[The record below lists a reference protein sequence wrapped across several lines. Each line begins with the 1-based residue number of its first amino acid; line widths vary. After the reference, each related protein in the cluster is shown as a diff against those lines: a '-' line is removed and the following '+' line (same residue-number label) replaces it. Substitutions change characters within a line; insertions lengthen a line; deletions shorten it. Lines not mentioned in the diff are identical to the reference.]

1 MRPSQSSAEGHRST
15 AGNAVEPICL
25 ENLLALDTWF
35 RAQIFPTEGAESGSP
50 SHRCRPRAEGTT
62 LRARRGCRGRGSRGR
77 RLFWLISRRNDS
89 YRPISCSISEMDRGQ
104 CLSGEMDITG
114 CEFPIDP
121 EVGVRDRKSTR
132 LNSSHVAI

>member
-62 LRARRGCRGRGSRGR
+62 LRARR
-77 RLFWLISRRNDS
+77 
-89 YRPISCSISEMDRGQ
+89 
-104 CLSGEMDITG
+104 
-114 CEFPIDP
+114 
-121 EVGVRDRKSTR
+121 DRKSTR
-132 LNSSHVAI
+132 LNSSHVAISYAVFCLKKTNIASTVKSVQIEYSRNKTNARR